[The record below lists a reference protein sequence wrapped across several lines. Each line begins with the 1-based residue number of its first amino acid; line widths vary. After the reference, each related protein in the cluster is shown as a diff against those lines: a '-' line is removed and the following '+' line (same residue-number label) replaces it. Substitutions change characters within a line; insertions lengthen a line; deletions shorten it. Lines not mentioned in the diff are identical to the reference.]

1 MQKQKVL
8 LSRKTMHISKEISKT
23 IKKRKT
29 NNNNNASSNKKK

>member
-8 LSRKTMHISKEISKT
+8 LSRKIMQISKEISKT